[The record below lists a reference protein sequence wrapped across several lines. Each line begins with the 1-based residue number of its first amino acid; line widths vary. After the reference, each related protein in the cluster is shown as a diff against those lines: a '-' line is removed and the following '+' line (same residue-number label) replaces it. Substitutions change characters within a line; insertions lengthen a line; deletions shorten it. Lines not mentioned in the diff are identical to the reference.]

1 VALFPESV
9 DLATLALRVF
19 LGAIFIIHGFP
30 KLFRAE
36 ARAQTI
42 GFMKSVGIPPALT
55 LAASLLEF
63 FGGLGLLVGLLTEVA
78 ALLIALEMVG
88 TTILSRAKM
97 GKKLVLGYELDLAY
111 LVGAVAVVL
120 LGSGAWSLDRVLG
133 IAVPPLWLAVAG
145 GLAIAFAAIVVGL
158 RIGIAKPAPQGGPR
172 SGP

>member
-1 VALFPESV
+1 MALFPESV
-9 DLATLALRVF
+9 DLAALALRVF

-36 ARAQTI
+36 ARTQTI

-55 LAASLLEF
+55 LAASLLEL

-78 ALLIALEMVG
+78 ALLIAIEMVG

-120 LGSGAWSLDRVLG
+120 VGPGAWSLDRGLG
-133 IAVPPLWLAVAG
+133 IAVHPLWLAVVA
-145 GLAIAFAAIVVGL
+145 GLAIAFAVLVIGL
-158 RIGIAKPAPQGGPR
+158 RVGIAKPTLQGGSR